1 MFSMDPEWLFSPDA
15 NNDESIDEL
24 YYYLQEEDALYH
36 IRLFNNDD
44 SGLYKRVEVV
54 ECIGS
59 YERLV
64 HRISL

>member
-1 MFSMDPEWLFSPDA
+1 MYLVRFVR
-15 NNDESIDEL
+15 NDESIGEL

-36 IRLFNNDD
+36 IRLFHNDD

-54 ECIGS
+54 EYIGS
-59 YERLV
+59 YERLI

>member
-1 MFSMDPEWLFSPDA
+1 MYLDRFVR
-15 NNDESIDEL
+15 NDESIDEL

-54 ECIGS
+54 EYIGS

>member
-1 MFSMDPEWLFSPDA
+1 MYLVRFVR
-15 NNDESIDEL
+15 NDESIDEL

-36 IRLFNNDD
+36 TRLFNNDD

-54 ECIGS
+54 EYIGS

>member
-1 MFSMDPEWLFSPDA
+1 MYLVRFVR
-15 NNDESIDEL
+15 NDESIDEL

-44 SGLYKRVEVV
+44 SGFYKRVEVV
-54 ECIGS
+54 EYIGS